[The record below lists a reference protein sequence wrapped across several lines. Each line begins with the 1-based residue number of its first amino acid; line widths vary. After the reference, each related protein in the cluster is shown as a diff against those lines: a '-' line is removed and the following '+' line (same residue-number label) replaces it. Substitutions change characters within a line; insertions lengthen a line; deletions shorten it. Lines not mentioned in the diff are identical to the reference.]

1 MKKENNLYSIIEEK
15 SNYLFDKYN
24 LSRFIKDKDN
34 KLNIEKI
41 VRQRLYELNLNICN
55 QAIYSYSYNFTKE
68 DLEFIDKFDLYSE
81 IKEIIQI
88 TSKDL
93 MKYRDE
99 FN

>member
-15 SNYLFDKYN
+15 SNHLFDKYN

-34 KLNIEKI
+34 KSNIEKI

-55 QAIYSYSYNFTKE
+55 QAIYNYSYSFTKE

-81 IKEIIQI
+81 IEEIIQI

-93 MKYRDE
+93 IKYKNK